1 MSQPNNSYYKE
12 ILIPFEEM
20 RSEFYR
26 VLIKNGF
33 SKDKAKTLAEVF
45 VGNSLDGIYTHG
57 VNRFARFIKYV
68 QEKIID
74 KKAAPELIHR
84 AGSIEQWNGN
94 FAAGPLNALFCTDRA
109 IEIAKQNGIGC
120 VALSNTNHWMRP
132 GYYGWQ
138 AARSGFCFIA
148 WTNTIPIMPAWGSTE
163 SRIGNNPFVFAVPY
177 GANAIVLDSAVSQF
191 SYGIM
196 ESYKMRNEKLPF
208 NGGFDKGGKLT
219 NDPSEI
225 LESMRPLPIGYWKGA
240 GMALLFDILAAI
252 LSGGLSTHEIGKQG
266 VETGISQV
274 YIAFDISKLKNFP
287 SIHQSISN
295 IVDDY
300 LSSSRVDDKTKLYY
314 PGQRVL
320 ERRAINS
327 ENGIPVSI
335 SIWDE
340 IKKL

>member
-1 MSQPNNSYYKE
+1 MNQPNTNNYKE
-12 ILIPFEEM
+12 IFIPFEEM
-20 RSEFYR
+20 RSEFLSK
-26 VLIKNGF
+26 LIKSGF
-33 SKDKAKTLAEVF
+33 SKDKAETLAEVF
-45 VGNSLDGIYTHG
+45 ACNSLDGIYTHG

-68 QEKIID
+68 RDKIID
-74 KKAAPELIHR
+74 TKAEPELTHN
-84 AGSIEQWNGN
+84 AGSIEQWDGN
-94 FAAGPLNALFCTDRA
+94 FAAGPLNALFSTGRA
-109 IEIAKQNGIGC
+109 IEIAKQNGMGC

-138 AARSGFCFIA
+138 ATRSGFCFIA
-148 WTNTIPIMPAWGSTE
+148 WTNTIPIMPAWGSSE

-177 GANAIVLDSAVSQF
+177 GNDAIVLDSAVSQF

-208 NGGFDKGGKLT
+208 DGGFDKNGNLT

-225 LESMRPLPIGYWKGA
+225 LDSMRPLPIGYWKGA
-240 GMALLFDILAAI
+240 GMALLFDIFAAI
-252 LSGGLSTHEIGKQG
+252 LSGGLSTHDIGRQG

-287 SIHQSISN
+287 SIQQTIGN
-295 IVDDY
+295 IIDDY
-300 LSSSRVDDKTKLYY
+300 LSSNLVNEKTKLYY

-320 ERRAINS
+320 ERRTINS
-327 ENGIPVSI
+327 TNGIPVGK

-340 IKKL
+340 IINL